1 LPWHHGS
8 AGRRVFPG
16 VLRIFSA
23 TPELAG
29 KSPSQVGFD
38 YADNDLSYRFP

>member
-1 LPWHHGS
+1 MASWWRPQALFPSVLPT
-8 AGRRVFPG
+8 
-16 VLRIFSA
+16 FSA
-23 TPELAG
+23 TLELAG